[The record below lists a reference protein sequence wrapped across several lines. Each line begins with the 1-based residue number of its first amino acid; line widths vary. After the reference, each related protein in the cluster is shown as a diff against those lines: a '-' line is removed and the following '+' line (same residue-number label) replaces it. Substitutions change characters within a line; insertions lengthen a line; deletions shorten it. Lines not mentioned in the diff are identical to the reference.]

1 MRNTVKMG
9 ATLMIICV
17 CAAVLLSLVYG
28 VTSKQIAENERIA
41 NIKKRKKVLPQ
52 AVTFEERE
60 IEGIKY
66 HAGLDAE
73 KNEIGFVIKAVPWG
87 YGGPIKITVGV
98 AMDDSISAIELTK
111 LDQRETPGLGA
122 KIVKNK
128 FKDQFK
134 GKRVEQLK
142 VKQDGGEIDAVTAAT
157 ITSRAAADGIRK
169 ELDKFIKNRQK

>member
-1 MRNTVKMG
+1 
-9 ATLMIICV
+9 
-17 CAAVLLSLVYG
+17 
-28 VTSKQIAENERIA
+28 VTIKQIAENERIA

-52 AVTFEERE
+52 AVTFEERQ

-66 HAGLDAE
+66 HAGLDEE
-73 KNEIGFVIKAVPWG
+73 KNEIGSVIRAVPWG

-98 AMDDSISAIELTK
+98 AVDGSISAIELTK
-111 LDQRETPGLGA
+111 LDQTETPGLGA

-134 GKRVEQLK
+134 GKSVDQLK

-157 ITSRAAADGIRK
+157 ITSRAATDGIRK
-169 ELDKFIKNRQK
+169 ELDKFLKSRRQTE